1 MKKTTITLYAATQK
15 VWGATHPRTFYFETI
30 KERNA
35 FVRENDYTDNA
46 GTVELNETQY
56 AQFKQFGEWDRYAD

>member
-15 VWGATHPRTFYFETI
+15 IWGATFPRTIYFETI

-35 FVRENDYTDNA
+35 FVRDNDYTDKA
-46 GTVELNETQY
+46 GTVKLNDTQY
-56 AQFKQFGEWDRYAD
+56 AQWKACGEWDRYAD